1 MAEHKKSA
9 AYRGQREPTNLS
21 AGRKSS
27 QKKKKTMIEK
37 GGKKIFGGT
46 RKMRN
51 EMFYKSGKLKPFSS
65 ALPFR
70 FVGFRWFEFES

>member
-1 MAEHKKSA
+1 
-9 AYRGQREPTNLS
+9 
-21 AGRKSS
+21 
-27 QKKKKTMIEK
+27 MIEK

>member
-1 MAEHKKSA
+1 MPWRSTRSQRHIAANESQQIYQRVEEVLRKKN
-9 AYRGQREPTNLS
+9 YD
-21 AGRKSS
+21 RKR
-27 QKKKKTMIEK
+27 
-37 GGKKIFGGT
+37 GKKNLGGT